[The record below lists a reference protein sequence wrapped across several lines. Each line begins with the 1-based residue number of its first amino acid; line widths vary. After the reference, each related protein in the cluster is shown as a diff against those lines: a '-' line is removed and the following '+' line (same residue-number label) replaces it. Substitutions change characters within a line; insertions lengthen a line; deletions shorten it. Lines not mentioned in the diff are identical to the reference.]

1 MVFFKSLGSGGA
13 GHERPFLLWVS
24 PSSGCWRMRC
34 IAEGV
39 RAWQVAVLVLLWDRM
54 EVLAAMGR
62 VSELGRG
69 ASVSLVELHS
79 SAVGLQSFDSEYRS
93 AGETPPGGRGS

>member
-1 MVFFKSLGSGGA
+1 MGFFKSLGSDGA
-13 GHERPFLLWVS
+13 GHERPFLLWVR
-24 PSSGCWRMRC
+24 SSGCWRMRC

-39 RAWQVAVLVLLWDRM
+39 RAWQVAVLVLPWDRM
-54 EVLAAMGR
+54 EVLAAMGS

-69 ASVSLVELHS
+69 APVSLVELHS

>member
-1 MVFFKSLGSGGA
+1 
-13 GHERPFLLWVS
+13 
-24 PSSGCWRMRC
+24 MRC
-34 IAEGV
+34 IAERV
-39 RAWQVAVLVLLWDRM
+39 RAWQVAVLVLPWDRM
-54 EVLAAMGR
+54 EVLAATMGC
-62 VSELGRG
+62 VSELRRG